1 MKILYLPIDERPCN
15 TTVVEN
21 IAKTN
26 RKIELIIPPQD
37 LLGRKKTPAD
47 TQELWQW
54 VEEKVKQCDGLIFS
68 PALML
73 YGGLIPSRIHHLSD
87 QNRTDFIER
96 LIRLKNENA
105 QLTILS
111 SAIVMRTPRY
121 NSSDEEP
128 DYYEEYGQAL
138 YMSKYLFDKKVRM
151 GLSTDE
157 EAQLVQLISE
167 LPAEVVADYEKRR
180 EYNLETTL
188 AMLRLARDSVID
200 NVVVPQDDSSE
211 YGYTAIDQKKVM
223 RFIRENE
230 LGRKVLVYPGSD
242 EVGATL
248 LARCINDADH
258 VQPKVYVLFSSTLG
272 PTLIPNYEDRPFYET
287 LKKHIQA
294 VNGKLVDS
302 LKEADIVLGY
312 NTPGKIMQE
321 SWVQGENTDQTYYS
335 FRDLNTFM
343 DILKE
348 GIQAEKKVI
357 IADSAFSNGGDE
369 DLVDILIR
377 ENVFLHLFSYKGWN
391 TNANTLGTT
400 LAQGCIADSLSRET
414 IKTNIYHLL
423 DDFIYQALV
432 RMNLTNSLLK
442 QKDLTYFDLKDK
454 ATDINKVISK
464 EILNYYNVRFKALAD
479 QVSVSSLVTRSP
491 WNRMFE
497 TELSFDIEIGEGDIL
512 EEK

>member
-15 TTVVEN
+15 TAVVEN

-26 RKIELIIPPQD
+26 RKTELIIPPNK
-37 LLGRKKTPAD
+37 LLGIKKTPAD
-47 TQELWQW
+47 TQDLWHW
-54 VEEKVKQCDGLIFS
+54 VEEKAKNCDGLIFS
-68 PALML
+68 PELML

-87 QNRTDFIER
+87 QRRTDFIER
-96 LIRLKNENA
+96 LIRLKNKNA

-138 YMSKYLFDKKVRM
+138 YESKYLFDKKVRV
-151 GLSTDE
+151 GLSVVE
-157 EAQLVQLISE
+157 EEHLAQLTSD

-180 EYNLETTL
+180 KYNLETTL
-188 AMLRLARDSVID
+188 AILRLARDSVID

-211 YGYTAIDQKKVM
+211 YGYTAIDQKEVM

-248 LARCINDADH
+248 LARFINDADH
-258 VQPKVYVLFSSTLG
+258 VQPKVYAFFSSTLG

-287 LKKHIQA
+287 LKKHVQA

-321 SWVQGENTDQTYYS
+321 SWVQDVNTDQTYYS

-343 DILKE
+343 DIMKE
-348 GIQAEKKVI
+348 GIEAEKKVI
-357 IADSAFSNGGDE
+357 IADSAFSNGGDSE
-369 DLVDILIR
+369 LVAGLVR
-377 ENVFLHLFSYKGWN
+377 ENVFLRLYSYKGWN

-414 IKTNIYHLL
+414 VKANIYHLL
-423 DDFIYQALV
+423 DDFIYQSVV

-442 QKDLTYFDLKDK
+442 QEGLNYFDLKDK
-454 ATDINKVISK
+454 ATDINIVISK
-464 EILNYYNVRFKALAD
+464 DILDYYNQRFTDLAV

-497 TELSFDIEIGEGDIL
+497 TELSFDIEIGEGENL